1 MFCVLKTPTA
11 LLKAT
16 KAIRD
21 YMRKIGR
28 KGGLKGGAKLTSEQ
42 ARKMVQIRE
51 QKRKEAE
58 TAA

>member
-1 MFCVLKTPTA
+1 MR
-11 LLKAT
+11 AT

-28 KGGLKGGAKLTSEQ
+28 TGGLKGGAKLTSEQ

-51 QKRKEAE
+51 QKRKAAEAA
-58 TAA
+58 T